1 LVEARARFV
10 EPRAHPPKSG
20 AWCGKQKA
28 KEARR
33 RDVRLGG
40 PW

>member
-28 KEARR
+28 KRRAGAMCGSAAR
-33 RDVRLGG
+33 
-40 PW
+40 